1 MTRVRVRPSGLQVA
15 LFPFLAV
22 LICTMGVLIVLLV
35 IVVKRADLK
44 ADKERVQETAAVQA
58 ELEQLQAEIQESD
71 FVGDALDGSRSD
83 WTQQLQQTTARRS
96 HYESHTRE
104 LREQLQALIQ
114 QAEQLTAD
122 PTASDPKLLAALEQQ
137 LASKEE
143 ELAALR
149 QRLKQAGTRYAVVA
163 YDGRNGTQRRPIYIE
178 CSPEG
183 IDLRPFDLHFDLAE
197 FPRPILPGN
206 PLDAAVLA
214 IRDAWQK
221 VDPRGVAGAPY
232 PLILVRPGG
241 SDAYAVAREA
251 LKSWD
256 SEFGHQ
262 IVPKEL
268 ALEFPPPE
276 ADLSQELQR
285 VVAAARR
292 RQQMLIAAAMQLSG
306 GSIGNQL
313 GSALTGGWGGSLGGT
328 GGSGAGS
335 TNSNDGAYAE
345 LASDGNSSGDVASG
359 SGSGSGTSRSGTGM
373 PSTSPTGT
381 GTAGSSSGQGSRD
394 FVLRA
399 SGRRGG
405 FVPAAGSTARENRS
419 NGFASNVSSSGGT
432 WGSNSSGS
440 ANAGRSPGGS
450 SGQGT
455 EGEFSVG
462 SLAANSSVAGSAD
475 AGTSDNPASP
485 VQSLANTRGEGWA
498 LPVRN
503 PTAIAF
509 RRPLRMTCLPDR
521 LLLHDEERPDRIAQE
536 FPFAPSIESA
546 MDPMVNHLQGRIE
559 TWGLA
564 GDGAYWK
571 PELHIDVQPGAEG
584 RLQQLRTLLDGSGLD
599 VKEIAR

>member
-44 ADKERVQETAAVQA
+44 ADEERVQETAAVEA
-58 ELEQLQAEIQESD
+58 EIEQLQAEIQESD
-71 FVGDALDGSRSD
+71 FVGDALDGSRSN

-104 LREQLQALIQ
+104 LREQLQALVQ
-114 QAEQLTAD
+114 QAQQLTAD
-122 PTASDPKLLAALEQQ
+122 PTATDPKLLAALEQQ
-137 LASKEE
+137 IASKEE

-149 QRLKQAGTRYAVVA
+149 ERLKQTGTRYAVVA

-197 FPRPILPGN
+197 FSRPILPGN

-221 VDPRGVAGAPY
+221 ADPRGVAGAPY

-241 SDAYAVAREA
+241 SEAYAVAREA

-262 IVPKEL
+262 IVPQEL

-285 VVAAARR
+285 VVADARR
-292 RQQMLIAAAMQLSG
+292 RQQMLIAAAMRLSG
-306 GSIGNQL
+306 GSIGNQV
-313 GSALTGGWGGSLGGT
+313 GSAAGGGSGGSLGGT
-328 GGSGAGS
+328 SGSGVGS
-335 TNSNDGAYAE
+335 ADSLDGSYAE
-345 LASDGNSSGDVASG
+345 PTSDANSSGDVASG
-359 SGSGSGTSRSGTGM
+359 SGSNTSRG
-373 PSTSPTGT
+373 
-381 GTAGSSSGQGSRD
+381 GTATPATSSAGNGTPGSSSGQGSRD

-405 FVPAAGSTARENRS
+405 FVPAAGSSTRETRS
-419 NGFASNVSSSGGT
+419 TGFASNASSGGT
-432 WGSNSSGS
+432 WGSNASGS
-440 ANAGRSPGGS
+440 SNAGRSPGGS

-462 SLAANSSVAGSAD
+462 SLGANPSVAGSAD
-475 AGTSDNPASP
+475 AGTSDNAARP
-485 VQSLANTRGEGWA
+485 VQSLANTRGQGWA

-571 PELHIDVQPGAEG
+571 PELHIDVQPGAEA
-584 RLQQLRTLLDGSGLD
+584 RFQQLRTLLDGSGLD

>member
-1 MTRVRVRPSGLQVA
+1 MTRVRVRPTGLQVA

-71 FVGDALDGSRSD
+71 FVGDALHGSRSD

-122 PTASDPKLLAALEQQ
+122 PTATDPKLLAALEQQ
-137 LASKEE
+137 IASKEK

-149 QRLKQAGTRYAVVA
+149 ERIKQAGTRYAVVA

-221 VDPRGVAGAPY
+221 ADPRGVAGAPY

-285 VVAAARR
+285 VVADARR
-292 RQQMLIAAAMQLSG
+292 RQQMLIAAAMRLSG
-306 GSIGNQL
+306 GSIGNQP
-313 GSALTGGWGGSLGGT
+313 GSAMGGASGGSLGGT
-328 GGSGAGS
+328 GSSGVGS
-335 TNSNDGAYAE
+335 TNSNEGTYAE
-345 LASDGNSSGDVASG
+345 LTSDTNASGDVASG
-359 SGSGSGTSRSGTGM
+359 SGSGTARGGTST

-419 NGFASNVSSSGGT
+419 TGFASNASSSGGT
-432 WGSNSSGS
+432 WGNNSSGS
-440 ANAGRSPGGS
+440 SNSGRSPGGS

-462 SLAANSSVAGSAD
+462 SLAANSSAAGSAD
-475 AGTSDNPASP
+475 ADTSDNATSP
-485 VQSLANTRGEGWA
+485 VQSLANARGQGWA

-521 LLLHDEERPDRIAQE
+521 LLLHDEERPDRIAHE
-536 FPFAPSIESA
+536 FLFAPSIESA

-571 PELHIDVQPGAEG
+571 PELHIDVQPGAEA
-584 RLQQLRTLLDGSGLD
+584 RFQQLRTLLDGSGLD